1 MKTFIQA
8 VITVLLLAL
17 GVFVGRHT
25 GPKCPKLFPSRVD
38 TLIVY
43 DTLRDTVLVPV
54 TRTVVRRDTVW
65 LYVVSSPS
73 ADSLTVDSALVA
85 VPIERKVYQ
94 TDDYRAEIEGFRPEL
109 VSMEVYRQTQFINRT
124 QTASTPDTR
133 RWGFGFQA
141 GYGATIQ
148 NGRIVAV
155 PTVGVGVQ
163 YSIFKW

>member
-1 MKTFIQA
+1 M
-8 VITVLLLAL
+8 LAL
-17 GVFVGRHT
+17 ATIFLGGFFVGWH
-25 GPKCPKLFPSRVD
+25 GYPKCPAVETRTD
-38 TLIVY
+38 TIVKI

-65 LYVVSSPS
+65 MYVVRDPS
-73 ADSLTVDSALVA
+73 ADSLTADSALVA

-94 TDDYRAEIEGFRPEL
+94 TVDYRAEIEGFRPEL
-109 VSMEVYRQTQFINRT
+109 ISMEVYRQTQFINRT
-124 QTASTPDTR
+124 QTLTTPDRR
-133 RWGFGFQA
+133 RWGFGLQA